1 MSQLKHLLAFVE
13 IETVD
18 FDTTLSDRN
27 NVSNSSLLLCKV
39 FDDIYITDKEIY
51 YANIQMKLF
60 FIS

>member
-1 MSQLKHLLAFVE
+1 MSQLKHLLDFVE
-13 IETVD
+13 IEIVD

-39 FDDIYITDKEIY
+39 FDDTYITDKEIY